1 MCNKYITR
9 LDQMDNHNNHK
20 QKKALSREIDAGIVA
35 CALGQGC
42 DEAELVRL
50 SIEYA
55 TQFRCPYQFAAMHM
69 RSLETDAER
78 ATARQLE
85 VNVNNVIRT
94 TMRSIVP
101 GLTGLSRIVMEKFT
115 DQPKPFPRPLVRRCN
130 CTASRRSRK
139 CNVPVEF
146 CKHTAFNFAKVVPRQ
161 TKSLGSHRPKPKA
174 ASPKPKAASPKPK
187 AASPKP
193 KAASPKPKAA
203 SPKPKAAS
211 PKPKAASPKTRKS
224 YGGRKYGAA

>member
-1 MCNKYITR
+1 
-9 LDQMDNHNNHK
+9 MDHNNHNNHK

-35 CALGQGC
+35 CALGQDC

-50 SIEYA
+50 AIEYA
-55 TQFRCPYQFAAMHM
+55 NQFRCPYQFAAMHM

-85 VNVNNVIRT
+85 VNVNNVIRA
-94 TMRSIVP
+94 TMRSVVP
-101 GLTGLSRIVMEKFT
+101 GLTGLSRIVVEKFT
-115 DQPKPFPRPLVRRCN
+115 DQPIPFPRPLVRTCN
-130 CTASRRSRK
+130 CTAEPK
-139 CNVPVEF
+139 CKMPVEL
-146 CKHTAFNFAKVVPRQ
+146 CKYTALHLAKLVPRQ
-161 TKSLGSHRPKPKA
+161 SSRH
-174 ASPKPKAASPKPK
+174 KPK

-224 YGGRKYGAA
+224 HGGRKYGTSSRRK